1 MTETSSNPPSLL
13 STAETGGKSSNKTT
27 HVSFVLRPSSIEGVG
42 VHATHD
48 IEANVH
54 LDLWG
59 DEEEHCCAV
68 SEIDVESAEL
78 IKRYGVVSDGVVWFP
93 PRFNRMA
100 IGWYLNHS
108 NSPNVEWRADD
119 QMYSLRPISAE
130 EELTIDYRLLEPTTA
145 LSFK

>member
-1 MTETSSNPPSLL
+1 
-13 STAETGGKSSNKTT
+13 
-27 HVSFVLRPSSIEGVG
+27 SSIEGVG

-48 IEANVH
+48 IEAKVH

-59 DEEEHCCAV
+59 GEEEHCCPI

-78 IKRYGVVSDGVVWFP
+78 IKQYGVVSDGAVWFP

-119 QMYSLRPISAE
+119 QMYSLKPISAG
-130 EELTIDYRLLEPTTA
+130 EELTIDYRLLEPTTT
-145 LSFK
+145 LSFNETIGAANPGPEVGRQSITESRREGPLADE